1 MFKDINS
8 DRFNTLFAVKAS
20 MISLYLALTF
30 PLIFITID
38 SLKLISIF
46 CLFFGLIFIFNIVND
61 YVITNKNSIFF
72 KTSFLS
78 KIFGKNSWEI
88 LWKDIVSVKS
98 FPTSQGSKV
107 YYFITSTK
115 KSFLVP
121 QRLERYS
128 EFNNILS
135 KRIKSFEIDLNY
147 ISPLWTYKVLTLISI
162 LMFFWELYAFILR

>member
-1 MFKDINS
+1 MLKDIKRN
-8 DRFNTLFAVKAS
+8 RFNTLFSVKAS
-20 MISLYLALTF
+20 MILLYLALTF

-38 SLKLISIF
+38 SLKLVSIF

-61 YVITNKNSIFF
+61 YVITNENGILFN
-72 KTSFLS
+72 TSFLS

-98 FPTSQGSKV
+98 FSTSQGSKV

-128 EFNNILS
+128 EFNKILS
-135 KRIKSFEIDLNY
+135 KKINSLEEDLNY

-162 LMFFWELYAFILR
+162 VMFFWELYAFILK